1 MSEIT
6 RRNFLKG
13 SLAGAATLAMASVGL
28 GTTALAD
35 EGIYK
40 PGTYSATAE
49 GMGTVTVTATFDANS
64 ITAVDLDLSGE
75 TPSIGQVAKD
85 ALVEK
90 ILATQGEE
98 FDAVSG
104 ATITSTAV
112 KTALKN
118 CIAQAKGDAVNSG
131 SVKPMVESTSAFI
144 LKDIT
149 ADDVNASVVELDP
162 ITDWLLPALVLQVS
176 LLR

>member
-64 ITAVDLDLSGE
+64 ITAVDLDLS
-75 TPSIGQVAKD
+75 
-85 ALVEK
+85 
-90 ILATQGEE
+90 
-98 FDAVSG
+98 
-104 ATITSTAV
+104 
-112 KTALKN
+112 
-118 CIAQAKGDAVNSG
+118 
-131 SVKPMVESTSAFI
+131 
-144 LKDIT
+144 
-149 ADDVNASVVELDP
+149 
-162 ITDWLLPALVLQVS
+162 
-176 LLR
+176 